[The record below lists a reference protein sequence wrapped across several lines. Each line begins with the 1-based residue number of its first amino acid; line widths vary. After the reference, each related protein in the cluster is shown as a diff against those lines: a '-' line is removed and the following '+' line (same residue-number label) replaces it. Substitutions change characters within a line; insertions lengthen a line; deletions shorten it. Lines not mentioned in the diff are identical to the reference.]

1 VASRGKCAQTMA
13 SSHAT
18 CGRTCLPAFAAVCVR
33 SAPQVLHGAGRSDA
47 RSTLDQVDEFSS
59 CGDVDPVSLA
69 AVEDWSGDCVEFWRA
84 SGCHVLLHRASHD
97 VGAAAASAFNAVER
111 CGSHQVRDVCVHTG
125 ERCRDQSTDTPARR
139 CRRDS
144 CSGQRSSAPE
154 RRPRRLR
161 LCEAA
166 PSTGR
171 SGRCVA
177 VVPRLGCT
185 HRLVHPSDAHPRIPP
200 PRRRRLPHVRP
211 AATES
216 NEVAAARVRPSRL
229 VRARRRRRPRRPPRR
244 R

>member
-1 VASRGKCAQTMA
+1 MA
-13 SSHAT
+13 TSHAT
-18 CGRTCLPAFAAVCVR
+18 CGRTCLPAFAPVCVR
-33 SAPQVLHGAGRSDA
+33 SAPQVLHGAGLQMLVRPLI
-47 RSTLDQVDEFSS
+47 RSTSSQVVATSIPCRWPPLRIGPAIASS
-59 CGDVDPVSLA
+59 SGGRPA
-69 AVEDWSGDCVEFWRA
+69 AA
-84 SGCHVLLHRASHD
+84 SFCIELRMPS
-97 VGAAAASAFNAVER
+97 GAAAASAFNAVER

-125 ERCRDQSTDTPARR
+125 ERCRDQSSDTPARR